1 MKTQRLF
8 TMGILAIGL
17 LLSGC
22 SPRIIGVWQVEN
34 YEIISNSAESVK
46 ATNIGTIRFTA
57 DGNGQKE
64 LNFSVLGMNQ
74 VDKAAFTWV
83 LNENFITVSGD
94 SSSFVKTW
102 IVLEN
107 KKNFQKLTS
116 TDGARQV
123 QVMELRRI
131 KQ

>member
-64 LNFSVLGMNQ
+64 LNFSVLGMSQ